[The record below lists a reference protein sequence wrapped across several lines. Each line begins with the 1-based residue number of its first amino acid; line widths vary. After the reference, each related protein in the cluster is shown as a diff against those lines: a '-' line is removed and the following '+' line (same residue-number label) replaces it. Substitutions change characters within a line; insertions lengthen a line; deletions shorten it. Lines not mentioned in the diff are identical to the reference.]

1 MAASEVRVSTL
12 NSSAAPPVLRPPI
25 PPSQTAHGQNRT
37 ALLALQ
43 SAVSKALAGG
53 KVKEELEQAKTT
65 IAAIVNK

>member
-1 MAASEVRVSTL
+1 MHAL
-12 NSSAAPPVLRPPI
+12 KPVFMGATPRPVTPRYA
-25 PPSQTAHGQNRT
+25 QVT
-37 ALLALQ
+37 LALQ